1 MPSSIGIFEGFQCTA
16 GLVGGHVVAGTFAGQ
31 KIFDAKTAIV
41 IFLEDVMRTASPSFA
56 ICLDVDRKH
65 VVGS

>member
-1 MPSSIGIFEGFQCTA
+1 LKGSNALPVWWEAMLLQELLLARRF
-16 GLVGGHVVAGTFAGQ
+16 
-31 KIFDAKTAIV
+31 FDAKTAIV

>member
-1 MPSSIGIFEGFQCTA
+1 MLLQELLLARRF
-16 GLVGGHVVAGTFAGQ
+16 
-31 KIFDAKTAIV
+31 FDAKTSIV
-41 IFLEDVMRTASPSFA
+41 IFLEDVMRTASASFA